1 MIDEFIKVTDQESAH
16 TARELAKSEGLF
28 VGYTSGAAMQAV
40 KQYEANGMFGK
51 DSNVVVILPDH
62 GSRYMS
68 KIYNDKW
75 MEDQGFFDSV
85 QEENPKKIE
94 YVK

>member
-1 MIDEFIKVTDQESAH
+1 
-16 TARELAKSEGLF
+16 

-40 KQYEANGMFGK
+40 KQYESNGMFTK

-68 KIYNDKW
+68 KIYNDEW
-75 MEDQGFFDSV
+75 MESQGFFDAV
-85 QEENPKKIE
+85 QEVNPKKIE
-94 YVK
+94 YIK